1 MKTLALSIVFAVGLS
16 APTFAQTGHSLASP
30 NPPADASADV
40 IDESLILEATTLEDR
55 AAMLRRCAGPPPK
68 AMIASDKPKQTP
80 VSEPVVVAEKAA
92 GGSHSGGGD

>member
-1 MKTLALSIVFAVGLS
+1 MMKTLALSIVFAVGLS
-16 APTFAQTGHSLASP
+16 NPALAQSSP
-30 NPPADASADV
+30 NPPADVSAEV

-80 VSEPVVVAEKAA
+80 VPAPVSVADRIEPAVNT
-92 GGSHSGGGD
+92 GG